1 MDVKDI
7 RAFMGCYETRSINKA
22 AKSLYISPQGLG
34 KILDRIEQ
42 ELEVSLFERT
52 KQGLVPTEAGVFF
65 YEKSMKLIEETQ
77 ELEQGLEKI
86 RRKNDVFNVGY
97 SCGAIH
103 VISMKRLE
111 NLRKSLGST
120 HMVLEEGSNPDI
132 KEKIINGQ
140 FDVALVI
147 GRIAAKGF
155 VEKEL
160 AIKKMCAIIPK
171 GHKLFDKDIIRI
183 EELKEEKLITLNEQY
198 QSFSNLVKS
207 CERQSFYPN
216 IRVKTMEASMIYE
229 FVREGLGV
237 GISVDINDRYNTS
250 EDYKVVP
257 IENGIPWVVYIV
269 YSKDKVHDPYIK
281 MFVDAIK

>member
-34 KILDRIEQ
+34 KILDRVEQ

-65 YEKSMKLIEETQ
+65 YEKSMKLIEDTQ

-103 VISMKRLE
+103 VVSMKRLE

-120 HMVLEEGSNPDI
+120 HMIYAGSP
-132 KEKIINGQ
+132 G
-140 FDVALVI
+140 VS
-147 GRIAAKGF
+147 
-155 VEKEL
+155 
-160 AIKKMCAIIPK
+160 
-171 GHKLFDKDIIRI
+171 
-183 EELKEEKLITLNEQY
+183 LK
-198 QSFSNLVKS
+198 
-207 CERQSFYPN
+207 
-216 IRVKTMEASMIYE
+216 
-229 FVREGLGV
+229 
-237 GISVDINDRYNTS
+237 
-250 EDYKVVP
+250 
-257 IENGIPWVVYIV
+257 
-269 YSKDKVHDPYIK
+269 
-281 MFVDAIK
+281 